1 MDELLTHDRDTDGD
15 GSVDQRLY
23 ATHDRLYSVLSLVDE
38 DGQAIEHYEYS
49 PYGADPLDA
58 RQGFAA
64 ITDADTAPQAPSP
77 KGLSVH
83 HLFPPA

>member
-1 MDELLTHDRDTDGD
+1 MDELLSHDRDTDGD
-15 GSVDQRLY
+15 GGVDQRLY

-58 RQGFAA
+58 RKAA
-64 ITDADTAPQAPSP
+64 RKLQE
-77 KGLSVH
+77 KLQKR
-83 HLFPPA
+83 